1 MRQRIALILA
11 AALALGGA
19 ALIPGAHLF
28 LTGQEDAVIVEEE
41 ILYGDPAAARGLQV
55 TLGVD
60 CGNGGAEL
68 LWNTVFTPGETAAAS
83 TDFTA
88 LPWGEELDFPE
99 TEELHVRFADGVL
112 SDVTYSY
119 DGEADFWSSQKDC
132 LSLPARDVAD
142 RTGPGEERRETVDLS
157 DYYQVYPLY
166 LMAYFQ
172 NFSNNSYQGED
183 LLTDFF
189 RIPVPEGIPVEV
201 TVSRDESGQLEQ
213 VTAVCETGL
222 PRIAV
227 PLFTD
232 TYAYLYF
239 PPALGADTSRIAG
252 GYGVYR
258 MDYHFSYDREPRMI
272 VDGIE
277 TVLPVEGAVKGAIV
291 RDGELLVFSEENGML
306 WMSVLEAESG
316 EVTQRLE
323 ILPVAGET
331 PFHEAIN
338 LDRGVLIWLV
348 GGQTAVAEKTVG
360 GIWRVALTG
369 DLSDAALA
377 PRFSDGA
384 HDDDRW
390 DGSAAAF
397 DGERLAVLYTL
408 PSRETTSLPDV
419 GLTVLDQT
427 GAPVFAA
434 RYRRSGHFD
443 QSSRGLLNYS
453 PGPYHWTEDPSAIL
467 AFS

>member
-19 ALIPGAHLF
+19 ALIPGVHLF

-41 ILYGDPAAARGLQV
+41 ILYDDPTAARGLQV
-55 TLGVD
+55 TLGVE
-60 CGNGGAEL
+60 CGVGGTDL
-68 LWNTVFTPGETAAAS
+68 LWDTIFTPGETAAAS

-88 LPWGEELDFPE
+88 LPWGEKLDFQE

-112 SDVTYSY
+112 SDTGYSY
-119 DGEADFWSSQKDC
+119 GDEANFWSSQRNC
-132 LSLPARDVAD
+132 LSLPARDVAG
-142 RTGPGEERRETVDLS
+142 RTGPGEERTETVDLS

-166 LMAYFQ
+166 LMAYFE
-172 NFSNNSYQGED
+172 NFTNSSYQGED

-189 RIPVPEGIPVEV
+189 QIPVQEGTTAEV
-201 TVSRDESGQLEQ
+201 TVSRNEEGQLEQ
-213 VTAVCETGL
+213 VTSICEPDL

-232 TYAYLYF
+232 AYAYLYF

-258 MDYHFSYDREPRMI
+258 MDYHFSYDPAPWMTL
-272 VDGIE
+272 DNIE
-277 TVLPVEGAVKGAIV
+277 TVLPVEGIVRGVTV

-306 WMSVLEAESG
+306 WMSVLEAEGG
-316 EVTQRLE
+316 EVKQRLE
-323 ILPVAGET
+323 ILPVTEET
-331 PFHEAIN
+331 PFHEAIS
-338 LDRGVLIWLV
+338 LDQGVLIWLV
-348 GGQTAVAEKTVG
+348 GGQAAVAEKDG

-377 PRFSDGA
+377 PYFSDGA

-390 DGSAAAF
+390 YGSAAAF